1 MIIVIISRSFV
12 IGIEKYIYFVHIYL
26 LYGICAKK
34 ICEWGGVGGGV
45 TGEHKKITRKSIRFA
60 FKYDRHTNT
69 HTARESVEQA
79 NMKMIVEK

>member
-1 MIIVIISRSFV
+1 MGYVQKRYAN
-12 IGIEKYIYFVHIYL
+12 GE
-26 LYGICAKK
+26 G
-34 ICEWGGVGGGV
+34 WGGGV